1 MSHYYRPLPIS
12 AGEVTDAALP
22 LGGTGKFFYKIAVLS
37 RSQAP
42 RIVLA
47 KEAPAAVLEA
57 LTAPRPAFAGLSLD
71 RPRLMGILNITPDSF
86 SDGGRFLGAEAAQ
99 RQAAELARGADLID
113 IGGESTRPGAREV
126 PAEEEMARVVP
137 VIEALRDAGLT
148 TPISVDTRKAAVAR
162 AALDAGAD
170 VINDVSGF
178 RFDPELADVVAE
190 RNAPVILMHSI
201 GTPETMQAQAKYD
214 DVVLDVYDAL
224 AATRARAEAA
234 GIPRGRILLDPGIG
248 FGKTDDHNLA
258 LLRRLS
264 LFHALGCGLLLGVS
278 RKGFIGRLTGT
289 ERPDQRDAASAAL
302 GLLAVAQGIQ
312 MLRVHDIGIHRQL
325 LAVADA
331 LGT

>member
-1 MSHYYRPLPIS
+1 MSHYYRPLPIP
-12 AGEVTDAALP
+12 ADKVTNAALP
-22 LGGTGKFFYKIAVLS
+22 LGDTGRFFYKIEVLS

-42 RIVLA
+42 RIVPA
-47 KEAPAAVLEA
+47 QEAPASVLET
-57 LTAPRPAFAGLSLD
+57 LTVPRPAFAGLSLD

-99 RQAAELARGADLID
+99 LQAAELAKGADLID

-137 VIEALRDAGLT
+137 VIEALRGAGLT
-148 TPISVDTRKAAVAR
+148 TPISVDTRKAAVAQ

-178 RFDPELADVVAE
+178 RFDPELAEVVAE
-190 RNAPVILMHSI
+190 RNAEVILMHSI

-302 GLLAVAQGIQ
+302 GLSAVAQGIQ
-312 MLRVHDIGIHRQL
+312 MLRVHDTGIHRQL

-331 LGT
+331 LAT